1 MKAVLRGNT
10 HGSKC
15 LWKETGESIHWQVDN
30 TPERARTKTANTPKT
45 SRQQEIIKLR
55 GEINQ
60 VKTKQLYKESTKP
73 GAGSLGKSTR

>member
-1 MKAVLRGNT
+1 MKAFLRGNLIDLRAFKKELERAHIST
-10 HGSKC
+10 LTTYLKA
-15 LWKETGESIHWQVDN
+15 LEQKETNS
-30 TPERARTKTANTPKT
+30 PRR